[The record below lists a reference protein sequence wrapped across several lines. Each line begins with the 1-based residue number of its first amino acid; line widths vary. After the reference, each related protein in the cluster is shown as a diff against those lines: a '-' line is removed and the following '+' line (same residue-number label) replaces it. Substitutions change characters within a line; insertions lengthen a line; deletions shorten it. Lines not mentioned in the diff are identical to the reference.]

1 MNFKHYI
8 LGSSIICI
16 GLSSCQ
22 HINSDSLEPIS
33 LKDSPIITTLN
44 ERAPQP
50 NASLH
55 RPFDFPL
62 VLSGNFGEL
71 RSNHFHSGIDFKT
84 EGSIGK
90 PIHCADDGYIS
101 QISVSGG
108 GYGRALY
115 VTHPSSGLTTVYAHI
130 DQFVPKVDSIVK
142 AEQYRRETFAINLK
156 LSPNQLP
163 VAKGEVIAL
172 SGNSGYSFGPHLH
185 MEVRHT
191 SSGDAID
198 PLPYFK
204 AYIADQESPRAHKL
218 ALYPDKDNGRV
229 NGSNKASYLN
239 ISTVDGHSFSAWGK
253 VYPAIEANDYMTDSH
268 NVYGV
273 KFITLKVDGKDVY
286 KRTIDRFRF
295 QHTRAINTMVDYFDL
310 INNDKWYQYTHIPQ
324 SKPLGVIV
332 ESTLDDGAVNIN
344 EERVYNCEFIL
355 KDEYGNSASIPF
367 TIKGKKT
374 DIKATNSEGKLIKY
388 TIGDTINYCG
398 LNLKFYNN
406 CFYDDTHIK
415 TTKQDN
421 NKYYSPMYSIG
432 NRQIPLTRSYR
443 MAITID
449 NDTIK
454 NKRQYCIAR
463 VRNNNL
469 YALTSLYKN
478 GQVVAYTSQFGKY
491 TVVTDTIA
499 PKITPINES
508 SWGKNSNVITYRIT
522 DNLSGLNNYRGLIDG
537 KWVMFEADNK
547 NSLISFKLDSNYI
560 TKGKDHVVE
569 ISATDNCGNLAKL
582 SNKFHW

>member
-1 MNFKHYI
+1 MNFKRHI
-8 LGSSIICI
+8 LGCTIICI
-16 GLSSCQ
+16 SLISCQ
-22 HINSDSLEPIS
+22 HIDSNSLEPIA
-33 LKDSPIITTLN
+33 LKDSPSIETLN
-44 ERAPQP
+44 KRAPLP
-50 NASLH
+50 NAKLH
-55 RPFDFPL
+55 RPFDFQL

-84 EGSIGK
+84 EGAIGK

-130 DQFVPKVDSIVK
+130 DKFAPKVDSIVRT
-142 AEQYRRETFAINLK
+142 EQYRRETFAIDLK
-156 LSPNQLP
+156 LAPGKLP
-163 VAKGEVIAL
+163 VTKGEVIAM
-172 SGNSGYSFGPHLH
+172 SGNSGHSFGPHLH

-204 AYIADQESPRAHKL
+204 TYISDQEPPRAHKL
-218 ALYPDKDNGRV
+218 ALYPDKNNGRV
-229 NGSNKASYLN
+229 NGNNKASYLN
-239 ISTVDGHSFSAWGK
+239 VSTIDNHSFSAWGK
-253 VYPAIEANDYMTDSH
+253 VYPAIEANDYMTDTH

-273 KFITLKVDGKDVY
+273 KFLILKVDGKEVY

-295 QHTRAINTMVDYFDL
+295 QHTRAINTLIDYFDL
-310 INNDKWYQYTHIPQ
+310 INSDKWYMHTHIPQ
-324 SKPLGVIV
+324 SKPLGLMV
-332 ESTLDDGAVNIN
+332 ESILNNGAIDIN
-344 EERVYNCEFIL
+344 AERVYNCEFIL
-355 KDEYGNSASIPF
+355 KDEYGNSTSIPF
-367 TIKGKKT
+367 TITGEKT
-374 DIKATNSEGKLIKY
+374 DIKTITPEGKLIKY
-388 TIGDTINYCG
+388 TSGDTINYCG

-406 CFYDDTHIK
+406 CFYEDIHIK

-421 NKYYSPMYSIG
+421 NKYYSPIYNIG
-432 NRQIPLTRSYR
+432 NRQTPLPRSYR
-443 MAITID
+443 IAITID

-454 NKRQYCIAR
+454 DKRQYCIAR
-463 VRNNNL
+463 VKNNNL
-469 YALTSLYKN
+469 YAMTSLYKN
-478 GQVVAYTSQFGKY
+478 GQVVAYTSQLGEY
-491 TVVTDTIA
+491 TVVTDGVA
-499 PKITPINES
+499 PKITPVNES

-522 DNLSGLNNYRGLIDG
+522 DNLSGLKNYRGVIDG
-537 KWVMFEADNK
+537 KWVMFEADTK

-569 ISATDNCGNLAKL
+569 ITATDNCGNLAKL

>member
-1 MNFKHYI
+1 MNLRHYI
-8 LGSSIICI
+8 LGSSIICL

-22 HINSDSLEPIS
+22 HINSDSLEPIT
-33 LKDSPIITTLN
+33 LKGSPIIATLN

-50 NASLH
+50 NVSLH

-84 EGSIGK
+84 EGAIGK
-90 PIHCADDGYIS
+90 PIHCADNGFIS

-130 DQFVPKVDSIVK
+130 DQFVPRVDSIVR

-156 LSPNQLP
+156 FTPHQLP

-172 SGNSGYSFGPHLH
+172 SGNSGHSFGPHLH

-204 AYIADQESPRAHKL
+204 TYISDQESPQAHKL
-218 ALYPDKDNGRV
+218 ALYPDKNNGRV

-239 ISTVDGHSFSAWGK
+239 ISTTEGHSFSAWGK
-253 VYPAIEANDYMTDSH
+253 VYPAIEANDYMTDTH

-273 KFITLKVDGKDVY
+273 KFLTLKVDGKDVY
-286 KRTIDRFRF
+286 KRTIDRFRL
-295 QHTRAINTMVDYFDL
+295 QHTRAINTLVDYFDL
-310 INNDKWYQYTHIPQ
+310 INSNKWYMYTHIPQ
-324 SKPLGVIV
+324 SNPLGIMI
-332 ESTLDDGAVNIN
+332 ESTSSDGGVDIK
-344 EERVYNCEFIL
+344 EERVYNCVFIL
-355 KDEYGNSASIPF
+355 KDEYGNSTSIPF
-367 TIKGKKT
+367 TIQGEKT
-374 DIKATNSEGKLIKY
+374 DIKTIIPEGKLIKH
-388 TIGDTINYCG
+388 TIGDTLNYCG

-406 CFYDDTHIK
+406 CFYEDIHVK

-421 NKYYSPMYSIG
+421 NKHYSHIYSIG
-432 NRQIPLTRSYR
+432 NRQTPLPRSYR
-443 MAITID
+443 MAIAID

-478 GQVVAYTSQFGKY
+478 GQVVAYTSQFGQY
-491 TVVTDTIA
+491 TVVVDNIA
-499 PKITPINES
+499 PKITAINES
-508 SWGKNSNVITYRIT
+508 SWGKNSNIITYRIT
-522 DNLSGLNNYRGLIDG
+522 DNLSGLSNYRGLIDG
-537 KWVMFEADNK
+537 KWIMFEADTK